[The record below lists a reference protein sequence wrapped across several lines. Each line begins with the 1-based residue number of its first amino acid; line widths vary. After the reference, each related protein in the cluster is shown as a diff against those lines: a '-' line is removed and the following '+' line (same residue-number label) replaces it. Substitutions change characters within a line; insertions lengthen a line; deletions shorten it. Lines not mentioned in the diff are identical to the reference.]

1 MQFLFPNKK
10 INKMKTR
17 TDTNEDV
24 KSKKNGSAK
33 DLTILKVEI
42 VS

>member
-1 MQFLFPNKK
+1 
-10 INKMKTR
+10 MKTR

-33 DLTILKVEI
+33 DLTILISGNCFIRIWNIQRNFKF
-42 VS
+42 